1 LNKLPDAMPEDMY
14 WTLSQLVNRRANL
27 KTHHIRLKNQLHE
40 QICIAYPSYK
50 KFFQDIGRPTALYF
64 WEHYPSPRLLK
75 DKTVEELA
83 EELVPIS
90 HNQFST
96 RKCQLILDAVKSD
109 GDTTRDYQSE
119 RDEITKGLVID
130 VRHYVSQ
137 LEEVEKAI
145 SDFLP
150 RFECTLNTIP
160 GINDTTVANLLSQIG
175 DIRRFPNADK
185 LANFAG
191 IAPVNFSSSGKG
203 DDKPSKQGN
212 RKLQST
218 IYFQGNLLPLRS
230 R

>member
-1 LNKLPDAMPEDMY
+1 MPEDMY

-83 EELVPIS
+83 EELIPIS

-96 RKCQLILDAVKSD
+96 RKCQMILDAVKAD

-119 RDEITKGLVID
+119 RDEITKGLVKD

-150 RFECTLNTIP
+150 WFECTLNTIP

-203 DDKPSKQGN
+203 DDKPSKQEN

-218 IYFQGNLLPLRS
+218 IYFQGNLLPLQS
-230 R
+230 K